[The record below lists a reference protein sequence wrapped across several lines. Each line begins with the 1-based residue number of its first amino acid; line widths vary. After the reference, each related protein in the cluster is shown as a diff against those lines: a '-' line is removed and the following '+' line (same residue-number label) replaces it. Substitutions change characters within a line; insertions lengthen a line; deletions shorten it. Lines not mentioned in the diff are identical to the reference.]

1 MLGFSDIGRGRVTC
15 IVGPMFSGKTTELI
29 RMHDRY
35 RIAGKKCI
43 LVKYAGDTRYDPEL
57 IVTHKRVTADG
68 ATLIARTLRE
78 IRAEL
83 FSMETEVIAIDEGQ
97 FFDDLSFT
105 CEQLA
110 CEGKMVLVAALD
122 GDFLR
127 KPFGEVSQLISF
139 SDEIKKLSAVC
150 MECGDDAPFT
160 FRCTNE
166 RAVEVIGGEDTYRA
180 LCRTCYYTRSIQK
193 DCKRPRS
200 G

>member
-1 MLGFSDIGRGRVTC
+1 MLGTMTIGFSDIRRGHVVC

-35 RIAGKKCI
+35 RIAGKNCV
-43 LVKYAGDTRYDPEL
+43 L
-57 IVTHKRVTADG
+57 
-68 ATLIARTLRE
+68 
-78 IRAEL
+78 
-83 FSMETEVIAIDEGQ
+83 
-97 FFDDLSFT
+97 FDDLSYT

-122 GDFLR
+122 GNFLR
-127 KPFGEVSQLISF
+127 KPFVEVSQLISF

-150 MECGDDAPFT
+150 MDCGDDAPFT

-166 RAVEVIGGEDTYRA
+166 EAVEVIGGEDTYRA

-193 DCKRPRS
+193 DCRRSKR